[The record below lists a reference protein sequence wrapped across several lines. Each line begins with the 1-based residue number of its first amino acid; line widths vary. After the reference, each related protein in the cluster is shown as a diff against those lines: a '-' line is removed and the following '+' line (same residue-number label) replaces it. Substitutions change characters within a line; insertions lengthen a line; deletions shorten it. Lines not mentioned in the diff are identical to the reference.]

1 MLKSFHLD
9 VTLQKH
15 VFKSDKNSRT
25 KSLQNQA
32 FITSNHSLQ
41 IVNSYF
47 LLDCKIGKFGCYFYL
62 HIRCYEK

>member
-47 LLDCKIGKFGCYFYL
+47 LLDCKIGKFGCYFY
-62 HIRCYEK
+62 